1 MIRSEELA
9 ALRSGAGLV
18 AAPPFD
24 LLELAGPDRLQLLHG
39 LVTCDVRQL
48 APGEM
53 VAGFFTERQGKI
65 LADFVAFQG
74 EVALRLL
81 LPPGR
86 GEAIAAHLDKYR
98 LAARVEIRPL
108 PATAALEVS
117 GPRAG
122 EALAAWSGA
131 SAPEAARAK
140 QLAGEGGAVEVVPLP
155 AASGGSRLLLFA
167 EASELEPV
175 SKALLRKAESVG
187 LRRVSVAAREVA
199 RIEDGALRF
208 GVDFDSDHFPQ
219 ETGREGDVSYTK
231 GCYLGQEVIARIHY
245 RGGVQRQ
252 PYGLRFPGGLPASG
266 AVLLHDG
273 RPAGRAT
280 SVADS
285 PRFGPIGLG
294 ILHRR
299 VGEPPA
305 RLELEAGGP
314 AELTALPVA

>member
-1 MIRSEELA
+1 MIRPEELA
-9 ALRSGAGLV
+9 ALRSDAGLV

-39 LVTCDVRQL
+39 LVTCEVRQL
-48 APGEM
+48 APGEA

-65 LADFVAFQG
+65 LADLVAFQG
-74 EVALRLL
+74 ETSLRLL

-98 LAARVEIRPL
+98 LAARVEIRLLEAP
-108 PATAALEVS
+108 AALELV
-117 GPRAG
+117 GPRAS
-122 EALAAWSGA
+122 EALAAWSGTPSPLPGRA
-131 SAPEAARAK
+131 GRFAADG
-140 QLAGEGGAVEVVPLP
+140 LEVEVLSV
-155 AASGGSRLLLFA
+155 AASPRGARFLLLA
-167 EASELEPV
+167 EASRLDGLEET
-175 SKALLRKAESVG
+175 LLRRAGSLG
-187 LRRVSVAAREVA
+187 LRKVSAEAREVA
-199 RIEDGALRF
+199 RVEDGELRF
-208 GVDFDSDHFPQ
+208 GIDFGPEHFPQ

-245 RGGVQRQ
+245 RGGVQRK

-280 SVADS
+280 SVALS
-285 PRFGPIGLG
+285 PRFGAIGLG
-294 ILHRR
+294 ILHQR

-305 RLELEAGGP
+305 RLELEGGGQ
-314 AELTALPVA
+314 AELAALPFS